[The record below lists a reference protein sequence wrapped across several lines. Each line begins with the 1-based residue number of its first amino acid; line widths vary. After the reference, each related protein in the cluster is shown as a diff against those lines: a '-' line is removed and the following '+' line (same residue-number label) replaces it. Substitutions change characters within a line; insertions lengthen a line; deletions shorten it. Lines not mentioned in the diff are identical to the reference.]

1 MPRGA
6 RWEYLSDS
14 ERIVVEVTNKRKRIA
29 GVPAL
34 VLRDTVTQRD
44 GGGFVEVTDDWYA
57 QDKEGNVW
65 YLGEDTKEYK
75 DGKVSSTKGSWEH
88 GVDGAY
94 AGIIMPANPKPGM
107 TYRQEQ
113 YAGEAEDRGEV
124 LSVNEAV
131 AVPAGRFRNC
141 VQTQDTTPLEPGVV
155 EYKYY
160 ARGVGHVLRTTRD
173 GGGREE
179 LVEYS
184 K

>member
-6 RWEYLSDS
+6 RWVYTSDT
-14 ERIVVEVTNKRKRIA
+14 ERIVVEVTNKKKRIA
-29 GVPAL
+29 GVEAL

-57 QDKEGNVW
+57 QDSEGNVW

-75 DGKVSSTKGSWEH
+75 DGQVSSTKGSWEH

-94 AGIIMPANPKPGM
+94 AGIIMPANLTSGM
-107 TYRQEQ
+107 VYRQEYYKGQ
-113 YAGEAEDRGEV
+113 AEDQGEV
-124 LSVNEAV
+124 VSVDAKV
-131 AVPAGRFRNC
+131 TVPFGTFENC
-141 VQTQDTTPLEPGVV
+141 VKTKDTSPLEPGVL

-160 ARGVGHVLRTTRD
+160 ARGVGHVLRTTED

-179 LVEYS
+179 LVSYS